1 MYKVLFKQ
9 LKIQCKHTHI
19 QAFVDICT
27 YVAIGMNPRGKLN
40 PLTQNKLKE
49 MQKKGVQQA

>member
-9 LKIQCKHTHI
+9 LKIQCRHTHI

-40 PLTQNKLKE
+40 PLMQNKLKE

>member
-9 LKIQCKHTHI
+9 LKIQCRHTFI

-27 YVAIGMNPRGKLN
+27 YVAIGVNPREKLN